1 MAEII
6 APKRRA
12 RSADAAPGTNGSNPA
27 APTGLSKQEVAYHA
41 LQQEI
46 AERLGMLRAEFREA
60 VANYSVN
67 VQGLLAQLA
76 DALREEDSAE
86 LPSTERKVRVR
97 ALRQAIDE
105 LNALDLKPD
114 KGRRRDLKRVE
125 DFAIGLSDTIAEW

>member
-12 RSADAAPGTNGSNPA
+12 KAAEAAPAANGSHAA
-27 APTGLSKQEVAYHA
+27 APAGLSKREVAYHA

-46 AERLGMLRAEFREA
+46 AERLVMLRAEFREA

-86 LPSTERKVRVR
+86 LPSAERKVRVR

-125 DFAIGLSDTIAEW
+125 GFAVGLSDTIAEW